1 MKRNSLPG
9 AESEPVM
16 RRNSLTAQFIRLLV
30 GAGLGCVLLFLV
42 LQTALRFGV
51 NFYAQNSDFRQRETA
66 RRIGEFQT
74 FVREEELSST
84 DVEQISAWVGQQDF
98 TLMELYRDQVMVYSS
113 FVPDRND
120 IGHEGKPTPFYDW
133 MPREIGRASCRE
145 RV

>member
-84 DVEQISAWVGQQDF
+84 DVEQISAWVG
-98 TLMELYRDQVMVYSS
+98 
-113 FVPDRND
+113 
-120 IGHEGKPTPFYDW
+120 
-133 MPREIGRASCRE
+133 
-145 RV
+145 